1 MMWNNSYGSYWYP
14 GAAFGGLMAGFS
26 FLLIPLLVWS
36 LFWKGWA
43 LWKAAKND
51 SKPWFVALLLI
62 NTMGILD
69 ILYIYVFGK
78 EVKEVKKSS
87 KRKK

>member
-1 MMWNNSYGSYWYP
+1 MMFANNYGNYGYP
-14 GAAFGGLMAGFS
+14 GMFGGGFMS
-26 FLLIPLLVWS
+26 GFTFFLVPLLVWS

-51 SKPWFVALLLI
+51 SKGWFVALLLI
-62 NTMGILD
+62 NTLGILD

-78 EVKEVKKSS
+78 VAKKSS
-87 KRKK
+87 KRK